1 MYDLILR
8 VEDVDHQGRLIEVR
22 IGLALLL
29 HRRQT
34 ALRCGGVRLLLRRFQ
49 LFLLQTV
56 INFGRS
62 GLFCL

>member
-34 ALRCGGVRLLLRRFQ
+34 ALRC
-49 LFLLQTV
+49 
-56 INFGRS
+56 
-62 GLFCL
+62 